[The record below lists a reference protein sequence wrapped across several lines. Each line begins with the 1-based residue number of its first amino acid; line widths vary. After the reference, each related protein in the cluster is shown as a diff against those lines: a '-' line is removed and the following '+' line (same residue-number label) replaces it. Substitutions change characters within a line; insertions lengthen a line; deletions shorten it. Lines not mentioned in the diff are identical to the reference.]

1 MHRIARLL
9 ALPLA
14 AAATHA
20 AEAQEAPPAAAA
32 QVVVTGSVR
41 GQAVLDAPYAIGVVD
56 GATLRAAGP
65 MLDLAESLAR
75 VPGLA
80 INNRRNLAQ
89 DVQVASRGFGARTAF
104 GVRGVRLYADGI
116 PATGPDGQGQVSHFD
131 LADAERVEVLRG
143 PFSALYGNS
152 SGGVIALFSAPVR
165 AARTEAA
172 ADAGSFG
179 LGQVR
184 ASHARPLG
192 EAFVRVGA
200 SAMHVDGF
208 RPHSSADRRLASL
221 RGGWE
226 GGAERVNVAV
236 SVLDQPAND
245 PLGLTRAQFEADP
258 RSTAPQAEAFDTR
271 KTTRQGQAGAH
282 WRHRFGG
289 EGVLREASLML
300 YGGRR
305 SVTQWLAIPVA
316 TQAAPRH
323 GGGVIDFDR
332 DYGGTEARLGWR
344 LGGAEIV
351 TGVAADTQRDARRG
365 FENFIGD
372 QVGVT
377 GALRRDETNRA
388 TSSDAFVQAE
398 RDFGEAWGASVG
410 VRSGRVRLR
419 TEDHYL
425 ANGDDSGALRYHYTN
440 PVVGLRWRAAPG
452 LTLYASA
459 ARGAETPTLNELAY
473 RPDGTGG
480 FNEALRAQTS
490 RQVELGA
497 KWRAGTAELDVALFR
512 AATDDEIGVATNAGG
527 RSSFRNVGRTLRKGV
542 ELGAAWRP
550 APAWRL
556 ALAASWLD
564 AVYRDAFLTCTA
576 APCTAPSVP
585 VAAGNRIAGTQRA
598 SGFAEA
604 AWQGGPAWG
613 TWGLEWRGAA
623 RTAVDDR
630 NSDFA
635 PGWGTLALRWQ
646 NDWRLAAG
654 WRLELLARLENLAG
668 RRYAGSVIVN
678 EANQRFFEPGSPRSA
693 LISLRLV
700 GG

>member
-1 MHRIARLL
+1 MRRTAISLL
-9 ALPLA
+9 ALA
-14 AAATHA
+14 AAPFAV
-20 AEAQEAPPAAAA
+20 AQEGRPEAPPAA

-41 GQAVLDAPYAIGVVD
+41 GQAVLDAPYAVGVVD

-65 MLDLAESLAR
+65 MVDLAESLAR
-75 VPGLA
+75 VPGLVV
-80 INNRRNLAQ
+80 NNRRNLAQ

-131 LADAERVEVLRG
+131 LADADRVEVLRG

-165 AARTEAA
+165 GERSEAA
-172 ADAGSFG
+172 VDAGSFG
-179 LGQVR
+179 FAQVR

-192 EAFVRVGA
+192 EAFLRVGA
-200 SAMHVDGF
+200 SAMHTDGF
-208 RPHSSADRRLASL
+208 RPHSAADRRLASL

-226 GGAERVNVAV
+226 GGADRVNVAA
-236 SVLDQPAND
+236 SLLDQPADD

-258 RSTAPQAEAFDTR
+258 RSTAPQADTFDTR
-271 KTTRQGQAGAH
+271 KTTRQGQLGAH
-282 WRHRFGG
+282 WRHRFGAADSA
-289 EGVLREASLML
+289 LREAALML

-305 SVTQWLAIPVA
+305 SVTQWQAIPVA

-332 DYGGTEARLGWR
+332 DYGGAEARLGWR
-344 LGGAEIV
+344 VAETDIV
-351 TGVAADTQRDARRG
+351 TGVAADTQRDDRRG
-365 FENFIGD
+365 FENFIGT
-372 QVGVT
+372 QLGVT
-377 GALRRDETNRA
+377 GALRREEVNRA
-388 TSSDAFVQAE
+388 TSSDVFVQAE
-398 RDFGEAWGASVG
+398 RELGAHWGVSAG
-410 VRSGRVRLR
+410 VRSGRVRMR
-419 TEDHYL
+419 TEDRFL
-425 ANGDDSGALRYHYTN
+425 ANGDDSGALRYTYSN
-440 PVVGLRWRAAPG
+440 PVAGLRWRAAPG

-473 RPDGTGG
+473 RPDGAGG
-480 FNEALRAQTS
+480 FNDALRKQTS

-497 KWRAGTAELDVALFR
+497 KWRGAAFDLDAAVFR
-512 AATDDEIGVATNAGG
+512 ASADDEIGVATNAGG
-527 RSSFRNVGRTLRKGV
+527 RSSFRNVGRTLRRGV

-550 APAWRL
+550 AAAWRL

-564 AVYRDAFLTCTA
+564 ASYRDGFLTCTA
-576 APCTAPSVP
+576 APCTTPSVP

-598 SGFAEA
+598 TGFAEA
-604 AWQGGPAWG
+604 AWAGGPAVG
-613 TWGLEWRGAA
+613 TWGVEWRGAS

-646 NDWRLAAG
+646 NDWRLGTG

-678 EANQRFFEPGSPRSA
+678 EANGRYFEPGPPRSA
-693 LISLRLV
+693 LLALRLV